1 MNIRGV
7 LLAAVAVFS
16 CVLVTGRAQAQSI
29 FLEIP
34 GVVGEV
40 VTPATFVNQI
50 NVLALSW
57 GGSKACTN
65 PLNLQDLSFTKYT
78 DKASM
83 PLLAALRDHTVYPTI
98 TFRFVSSGGVVY
110 QSYQLTNAVL
120 SSMSVGG
127 SASDLRTT
135 ESVSMSFSQ
144 VLATYT
150 FIDASGKPAGS
161 FSTTVVS
168 SACP

>member
-7 LLAAVAVFS
+7 LLAAAVVVS
-16 CVLVTGRAQAQSI
+16 CALTTGRAQAQSI

-34 GVVGEV
+34 GVPGEV

-57 GGSKACTN
+57 GGSKACTS
-65 PLNLQDLSFTKYT
+65 PLNLQDLSFTKNT

-98 TFRFVSSGGVVY
+98 TFRFLHSSGMVY

-127 SASDLRTT
+127 SAADPRTT
-135 ESVSMSFSQ
+135 ENVSMSFSQ

-150 FIDASGKPAGS
+150 FIDASGKPGAS